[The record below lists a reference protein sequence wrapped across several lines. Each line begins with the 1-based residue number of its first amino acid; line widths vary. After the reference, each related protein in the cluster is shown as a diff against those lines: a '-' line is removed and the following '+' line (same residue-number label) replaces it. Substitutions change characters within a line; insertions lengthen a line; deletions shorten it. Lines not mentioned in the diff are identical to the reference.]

1 MKIPFHIKILLNTLN
16 VKGLDLSSRLKVFL
30 ILIRKIFR
38 LVIRK
43 NSSVNVS
50 CIKKGSKNFYKHCIY
65 QEEVKKSI
73 FSAGIGIKD
82 AKIISKSHRSSH

>member
-1 MKIPFHIKILLNTLN
+1 MTRINLIKKTMKIPFHIKILLNTLN

-50 CIKKGSKNFYKHCIY
+50 CIKKELGS
-65 QEEVKKSI
+65 
-73 FSAGIGIKD
+73 
-82 AKIISKSHRSSH
+82 R